1 MSFFYETQK
10 KNTKFD
16 NEMKHST
23 RHIITIALI
32 VNILS
37 ISSCYTIGKYES
49 GVAYTQNYLLVSP
62 VFVGGV
68 IEKANKMT
76 YDSTLSSM
84 LEKNLTEITFKYRD
98 IMQFS
103 DTATAPEATKL
114 QIAQLATY
122 TTYAKSSMIA
132 TLPTPPLLD
141 SLILSKGYRYGMAI
155 YGYGFVRPVGNTI
168 GWILAGTLT
177 GALTG
182 VSVTPNMNNCCLVQA
197 IVVDA
202 YEHRI
207 ISVKKGGPIDKNP
220 SKNGV
225 IEKTFLRTFKIKD
238 KPLQH
243 PNN

>member
-1 MSFFYETQK
+1 MQSVFLLIAT
-10 KNTKFD
+10 
-16 NEMKHST
+16 
-23 RHIITIALI
+23 TIF
-32 VNILS
+32 
-37 ISSCYTIGKYES
+37 ISSCYTVGKYES

-68 IEKANKMT
+68 IEKANKMS

-84 LEKNLTEITFKYRD
+84 LEKELTEITFKYRD

-103 DTATAPEATKL
+103 DTATATEATKL
-114 QIAQLATY
+114 QIAQLASC
-122 TTYAKSSMIA
+122 TTYSKSSFIA
-132 TLPTPPLLD
+132 NLPTPPMLD

-182 VSVTPNMNNCCLVQA
+182 VYVTPNMNNCCLVQA

-220 SKNGV
+220 SKSGV
-225 IEKTFLRTFKIKD
+225 LEDTFRKTFNIQ
-238 KPLQH
+238 KPI
-243 PNN
+243 NK

>member
-1 MSFFYETQK
+1 MQSVFLLIAT
-10 KNTKFD
+10 
-16 NEMKHST
+16 
-23 RHIITIALI
+23 TIF
-32 VNILS
+32 
-37 ISSCYTIGKYES
+37 ISSCYTVGKYES

-84 LEKNLTEITFKYRD
+84 LEKDLTEITFKYRD

-114 QIAQLATY
+114 QIAQLASC
-122 TTYAKSSMIA
+122 TTYSKSSMIA

-168 GWILAGTLT
+168 GWILAGSLT

-202 YEHRI
+202 HEHRI
-207 ISVKKGGPIDKNP
+207 ISVKKGGPFDKNP
-220 SKNGV
+220 SKSGV
-225 IEKTFLRTFKIKD
+225 LEDTFRKTFNIQ
-238 KPLQH
+238 KPI
-243 PNN
+243 NK